1 MALSKTISSG
11 TNAIGNVQNV
21 MVITGMA
28 DDVTLTAQEAAD
40 VGVIDATATASKAI
54 VFPAGIKG
62 KVLVVTN
69 STSATYAVTVKV
81 SADSSAPTDN
91 CPSGVTT
98 DSSLSTDHT
107 TLSLAK
113 PELLTSASN
122 IILVP
127 LPIVAVA
134 GVIVTLVMDG
144 VKVVNKAAFA
154 KGDIE
159 KVFQTCKK

>member
-81 SADSSAPTDN
+81 SGKT
-91 CPSGVTT
+91 G
-98 DSSLSTDHT
+98 
-107 TLSLAK
+107 
-113 PELLTSASN
+113 
-122 IILVP
+122 
-127 LPIVAVA
+127 VAVA
-134 GVIVTLVMDG
+134 
-144 VKVVNKAAFA
+144 AAKSAILYCNGTDFIRISA
-154 KGDIE
+154 DA
-159 KVFQTCKK
+159 